1 MSYLLLPI
9 DGDSEQGGP
18 EPSDTP
24 SGAHRSHNP
33 PRRFVTRNEHDQI
46 QAAVARAIAG
56 KGYEAATVEDICA
69 EAHITP
75 RVFHE
80 HFPGKQE
87 AAISAL
93 EAGADQR
100 MANCQ
105 EAFQMVSTWP
115 EAIWAACIAY
125 TDWMAN
131 EPAFA
136 RLGLVEIQ
144 AVGAPG
150 QELLHS
156 LLDAFA
162 LFLEPGYRLAPRDT
176 PAARTVDETVANT
189 VFGLLHGHVVEHS
202 PETLPTIVPE
212 MVLAALTPFLGAERA
227 EAFVA
232 EQQAGPKR

>member
-1 MSYLLLPI
+1 MSHLLSI
-9 DGDSEQGGP
+9 EDSAQGGP
-18 EPSDTP
+18 EPLDP
-24 SGAHRSHNP
+24 FPGARRPHNP

-46 QAAVARAIAG
+46 QAAVARAIAA
-56 KGYEAATVEDICA
+56 KGYEATTEEDICA
-69 EAHITP
+69 EAHIAL

-100 MANCQ
+100 MAHCQ
-105 EAFQMVSTWP
+105 EAFQLASTWP
-115 EAIWAACIAY
+115 EAIWAACEAY

-131 EPAFA
+131 EPDFA
-136 RLGLVEIQ
+136 RLGLVEIL
-144 AVGAPG
+144 AIGPPG
-150 QELLHS
+150 RELLRS

-162 LFLEPGYRLAPRDT
+162 LFLQPGYRFAPRDT
-176 PAARTVDETVANT
+176 PSARTVDESVADT
-189 VFGLLHGHVVEHS
+189 IFGLLHGHVVEDS

-212 MVLAALTPFLGAERA
+212 LARAVLTPFLGAERA

-232 EQQAGPKR
+232 DQQAGASGR